1 MERSKVRRRA
11 LKTQRYL
18 ITGILTVIP
27 LWITWWVFNF
37 FFSQLSALGAPW
49 VRALARLVEP
59 SSPVIADI
67 LLRPAFQASLAIV
80 LTLAALYL
88 LGWLATQVLG
98 KRLIAW
104 FDRLMERIPLVE
116 RIYGSTKKLLTALQQ
131 KPDAVQRVVLINFP
145 SPEMK
150 AVGFVTRTFADADT
164 GQMLAAVYVPTTPN
178 PTSGYMEIVPLDQVV
193 STDWTVDEAV
203 SFIISGGAITPEAIN
218 YTYSRKPPQHKPQ
231 RPRAESGQG

>member
-1 MERSKVRRRA
+1 MKRSRVRRRMFR
-11 LKTQRYL
+11 TQRYL

-49 VRALARLVEP
+49 VRALARLLEP
-59 SSPVIADI
+59 SAPVVADV
-67 LLRPAFQASLAIV
+67 LLRPGFQAALAIV
-80 LTLAALYL
+80 LTLAALYA
-88 LGWLATQVLG
+88 LGWLATQVVG
-98 KRLIAW
+98 KRLIGL

-131 KPDAVQRVVLINFP
+131 KPDSVQRVVLINFP

-193 STDWTVDEAV
+193 STNWTVDEAI
-203 SFIISGGAITPEAIN
+203 SFIISGGTITPKTIN
-218 YTYSRKPPQHKPQ
+218 YSRSSVPPA
-231 RPRAESGQG
+231 RERTERS